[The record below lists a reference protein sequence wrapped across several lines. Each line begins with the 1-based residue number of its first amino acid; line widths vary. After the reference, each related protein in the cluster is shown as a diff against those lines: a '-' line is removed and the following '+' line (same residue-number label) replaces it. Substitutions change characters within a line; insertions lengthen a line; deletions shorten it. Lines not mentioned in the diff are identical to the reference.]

1 MYYNTGM
8 AIEFTESAGRHG
20 FTQADAVHAISEHR
34 YHEAAFDDPRLGG
47 VKPDIWIG
55 PSLQPQTPLIEVMAE
70 VIPPST
76 VRIFHVMRAR
86 MKFLHRLQ
94 GKDG

>member
-1 MYYNTGM
+1 M

-20 FTQADAVHAISEHR
+20 LTLADALHAMSNNR
-34 YHEAAFDDPRLGG
+34 YHEAQFDDPRLGG
-47 VKPDIWIG
+47 VKPDLWIG
-55 PSLQPQTPLIEVMAE
+55 PSLQPAVPLIEVMAE

-86 MKFLHRLQ
+86 MKFLDRLDQ
-94 GKDG
+94 HQEDE